1 MTIFTQSEYLNI
13 LLNLR
18 TTHEFIGIDEITTQ
32 KRFCLLRHDIDFSIN
47 RALVIAKLEAD
58 NDIKSTFYINPHSE
72 FYNLF
77 EKQQADKIRN
87 ILALGHNLGLHF
99 DASFYGGIDLKF
111 ESHLVH
117 ERSQLENLFDCQ
129 VNSFSFHN
137 TTEAILAF
145 DDDKYAGM
153 VNCYSQKLRALPYCS
168 DSTGI
173 WRYDNLI
180 KFIEK
185 NSHQNLHI
193 LTHPGWWLGSD
204 MLPRA
209 KVHRACIGRAK
220 SQLEIYDT
228 AFQKHKSSI
237 EFYGDFHLFLNQ
249 IEDKILLS
257 HCDYF
262 YHEELFTELYI
273 MLLRYLYGMNA
284 KHAKKMESS
293 LLPLNF
299 SILGQHSNAIIRESC
314 FVLVKEIAKCN
325 ESEQP

>member
-1 MTIFTQSEYLNI
+1 MTSITLKQYEEIISKIKRSHSFVGFYE
-13 LLNLR
+13 
-18 TTHEFIGIDEITTQ
+18 IDWQES
-32 KRFCLLRHDIDFSIN
+32 FCLLRHDIDFSIN
-47 RALVIAKLEAD
+47 RSLAVAKIEAEKGV
-58 NDIKSTFYINPHSE
+58 KSTFFVNPHSE
-72 FYNLF
+72 YYNIY
-77 EKQQADKIRN
+77 EKGQFDKLID
-87 ILALGHNLGLHF
+87 IIGMGHEVGLHF
-99 DASFYGGIDLKF
+99 DPAFYDDTEKQFEQNLKN
-111 ESHLVH
+111 EK
-117 ERSQLENLFDCQ
+117 EQLENLLG
-129 VNSFSFHN
+129 NSVCAFSFHN
-137 TTEAILAF
+137 TTEATLAF

-153 VNCYSQKLRALPYCS
+153 VNCYSQKLRTLPYCS

-193 LTHPGWWLGSD
+193 LTHPGWWLESD

-237 EFYGDFHLFLNQ
+237 EFYGDFQLFLDQ

-262 YHEELFTELYI
+262 YHEELFAELYT

-299 SILGQHSNAIIRESC
+299 SILGQHSDAIIRESC
-314 FVLVKEIAKCN
+314 LALLKEIAKFN
-325 ESEQP
+325 ARGQL